1 MSIKDIIKQYLPYYV
16 FGGTIVV
23 ISVVAIKNRK
33 KIKEYIKRK
42 FKKNL
47 CGSKGVPYQNQPC
60 DKAVNYYRSSNGKK
74 NYFQLGVDSKGMA
87 YFGRGLIQ
95 LTGLSNYR
103 KYGRLAGLG
112 DTLVQNGDLALVPKN
127 SYKIASAYMNARTF
141 KYVNE
146 DNLTQARK
154 SVNGGTK
161 GVDRT
166 NQTYYKWLNV
176 FKNPNAKFEV
186 LFWTKR
192 KRILF
197 AILGVGLLATGGFF
211 IYKGIGK

>member
-1 MSIKDIIKQYLPYYV
+1 M
-16 FGGTIVV
+16 F
-23 ISVVAIKNRK
+23 
-33 KIKEYIKRK
+33 
-42 FKKNL
+42 
-47 CGSKGVPYQNQPC
+47 
-60 DKAVNYYRSSNGKK
+60 
-74 NYFQLGVDSKGMA
+74 
-87 YFGRGLIQ
+87 
-95 LTGLSNYR
+95 
-103 KYGRLAGLG
+103 
-112 DTLVQNGDLALVPKN
+112 
-127 SYKIASAYMNARTF
+127 F